1 MSVLISCQSL
11 SKSFSARALFA
22 NISFGLE
29 DDERLGLI
37 GPNGAGKSTL
47 MKILAGGETPDAGT
61 VSARRGLRAGYVAQ
75 DETFA
80 PGPTVA
86 DVLDAA
92 MAGETWDPAERAIR
106 REIALA
112 RVGFASGDQAAHALS
127 GGWRKRL
134 AIAREL
140 IREPNLLLLDE
151 PTNHLDLEGVLWLED
166 LLQNAAFAF
175 VVVTHDRQFLENVAG
190 RVMELNPAYAD
201 GYLSSEG
208 AYSDFLVKR
217 QEYLA
222 AQAHQEQSLATKVT
236 REIAWLRR
244 GARAR
249 TTKAK
254 GRIED
259 AEQMIGE
266 LADVKSRNALTA
278 STVNLGFSASGRK
291 TKELLVATQ
300 ISKSLGGRTLFSG
313 LDLTLSPGR
322 KLGLVG
328 MNGSGKTT
336 LLKILAD
343 QLAPD
348 AGTVKRADRLR
359 VVWFDQNREQ
369 LDPDQTLRDALCPNG
384 DTILYRGG
392 AMHVSAWAKRFLFRT
407 DQLFG
412 TVGRLSGGEQAR
424 VLIARLM
431 LQPADLLLLDE
442 PTNDLDI
449 PSLEVLEESL
459 QDFGG
464 ALVLVTHDRFLL
476 DSVSTEVLALDGA
489 GAARHFADYSQ
500 WERTRAAAA
509 ATAVNQE
516 SSAPRPKSA
525 APAPTPFA
533 VLTAAERREL
543 REIEGK
549 IEAAEA
555 NAAVLEQQL
564 QDPAVASDHARLQEV
579 WDRLPAAREAVTRL
593 YARWE
598 ELEARQ
604 QTP

>member
-1 MSVLISCQSL
+1 MSVLISCQSIF
-11 SKSFSARALFA
+11 KSFSARALFSG
-22 NISFGLE
+22 ISFGLE

-37 GPNGAGKSTL
+37 GPNGSGKSTL
-47 MKILAGGETPDAGT
+47 LKILAGRETPDAGT
-61 VSARRGLRAGYVAQ
+61 VSARRGLRVGYVAQ
-75 DETFA
+75 DEEFA
-80 PGPTVA
+80 PGESVA
-86 DVLDAA
+86 GVLDAA
-92 MAGETWDPAERAIR
+92 MAGETWDETERATR
-106 REIALA
+106 MDIALA
-112 RVGFASGDQAAHALS
+112 KVGFSRRDQAADTLS
-127 GGWRKRL
+127 GGWKKRL

-175 VVVTHDRQFLENVAG
+175 VVVTHDRQFLENIAG
-190 RVMELNPAYAD
+190 RVMELNAAYAD
-201 GYLSSEG
+201 GYLSSNG

-259 AEQMIGE
+259 AEQLIGD
-266 LADVKSRNALTA
+266 LADVKSRNAQTA
-278 STVNLGFSASGRK
+278 NTVNLGFSASGRK
-291 TKELLVATQ
+291 TKELVVATNVG
-300 ISKSLGGRTLFSG
+300 KSLGGRRLFSD

-348 AGTVKRADRLR
+348 AGTVKLADRLR

-384 DTILYRGG
+384 DTVLYRGG

-407 DQLFG
+407 EQLSG

-449 PSLEVLEESL
+449 PSLEVLEDSL
-459 QDFGG
+459 QDFPG

-476 DSVSTEVLALDGA
+476 DTVSTEVLALDGT

-500 WERTRAAAA
+500 WERTRNAGTEPEAARPKSSPPAAAA
-509 ATAVNQE
+509 PPRGAV
-516 SSAPRPKSA
+516 S
-525 APAPTPFA
+525 
-533 VLTAAERREL
+533 LTAAERREL
-543 REIEGK
+543 REVEGK

-555 NAAVLEQQL
+555 AVTALERQL
-564 QDPAVASDHARLQEV
+564 ENPAVASDPARLQEV
-579 WDRLPAAREAVTRL
+579 WEALPPAREAVTRL

-604 QTP
+604 S

>member
-1 MSVLISCQSL
+1 MIALSCQSL
-11 SKSFSARALFA
+11 SKSYSARALFTT
-22 NISFGLE
+22 ISFGIN

-47 MKILAGGETPDAGT
+47 LQILAGRETPDAGV
-61 VSARRGLRAGYVAQ
+61 VSARRGLRVGYVAQ

-80 PGPTVA
+80 PNESVA
-86 DVLDAA
+86 GVLDAA
-92 MAGETWDPAERAIR
+92 MAGETWDETERATR
-106 REIALA
+106 KDVALA
-112 RVGFASGDQAAHALS
+112 RVGFASGDQAAAALS
-127 GGWRKRL
+127 GGWKKRL

-151 PTNHLDLEGVLWLED
+151 PTNHLDLDGVLWLED
-166 LLQNAAFAF
+166 LLQNAGFAF

-190 RVMELNPAYAD
+190 RVMELNAVYED
-201 GYLSSEG
+201 GYLSSDG

-217 QEYLA
+217 QNYLQ
-222 AQAHQEQSLATKVT
+222 AQAHQEQALATQVT

-259 AEQMIGE
+259 AEQMIGA
-266 LADVKSRNALTA
+266 LADVKARNAQTA
-278 STVNLGFSASGRK
+278 NTVHLGFSASGRK
-291 TKELLVATQ
+291 TKELLVATGVN
-300 ISKSLGGRTLFSG
+300 KSLGGRTLISG
-313 LDLTLSPGR
+313 LDLTLSPGM
-322 KLGLVG
+322 KVGLVG
-328 MNGSGKTT
+328 RNGSGKTT
-336 LLKILAD
+336 LLKILTD

-384 DTILYRGG
+384 DTVLYQNG
-392 AMHVSAWAKRFLFRT
+392 AMHVSAWAKRFLFRPE
-407 DQLFG
+407 QLAG

-449 PSLEVLEESL
+449 PSLEVLENSL
-459 QDFGG
+459 HDFAG
-464 ALVLVTHDRFLL
+464 AIVLVTHDRFLL
-476 DSVSTEVLALDGA
+476 DSVSTEVFVLEENGPP
-489 GAARHFADYSQ
+489 RRFADYSQ

-509 ATAVNQE
+509 TINE
-516 SSAPRPKSA
+516 ENSAARPKSA
-525 APAPTPFA
+525 APPAPPLA
-533 VLTAAERREL
+533 GLTAAERREL
-543 REIEGK
+543 REVENK
-549 IEAAEA
+549 IEAAETA
-555 NAAVLEQQL
+555 VAALERQL
-564 QDPAVASDHARLQEV
+564 EDPAVASDHARLQEV
-579 WDRLPAAREAVTRL
+579 WDGLPPARDAVARL

-604 QTP
+604 S